1 MQHRK
6 QVRRGQTTDPDMQ
19 HVAAAD
25 GSSGQHFQVEACEGV
40 QRMAKV
46 GVPLQ
51 RTAQADICTH
61 KRAHD
66 VHKHKNIHTNYYT
79 LVER

>member
-1 MQHRK
+1 MRT
-6 QVRRGQTTDPDMQ
+6 GQTTDPDMQ

-51 RTAQADICTH
+51 KTAQADICTH
-61 KRAHD
+61 TTAQD
-66 VHKHKNIHTNYYT
+66 DIHKHKNIHTNHYI

>member
-1 MQHRK
+1 VQHRK

-51 RTAQADICTH
+51 
-61 KRAHD
+61 
-66 VHKHKNIHTNYYT
+66 KNSTS
-79 LVER
+79 

>member
-6 QVRRGQTTDPDMQ
+6 QVRGGQTTDPDMQ

-40 QRMAKV
+40 QRMGKV
-46 GVPLQ
+46 GYLCKEQ
-51 RTAQADICTH
+51 HKLTYAHTKQHNMTYTNTKTYTQITTH
-61 KRAHD
+61 
-66 VHKHKNIHTNYYT
+66 
-79 LVER
+79 

>member
-1 MQHRK
+1 MLHR
-6 QVRRGQTTDPDMQ
+6 QQMRRGQTTDHDMQ
-19 HVAAAD
+19 HVAAVAAA
-25 GSSGQHFQVEACEGV
+25 GSSGQHLQVEACEGE

-51 RTAQADICTH
+51 KTAQADIRIH
-61 KRAHD
+61 KTAQAD
-66 VHKHKNIHTNYYT
+66 TYKHKNTYT

>member
-1 MQHRK
+1 
-6 QVRRGQTTDPDMQ
+6 
-19 HVAAAD
+19 
-25 GSSGQHFQVEACEGV
+25 
-40 QRMAKV
+40 V

-61 KRAHD
+61 KTAQHD